1 MELSTNSNI
10 SMNMLANRD
19 SFEQAKANSIVFN
32 LKDRLNEME
41 QKLAKATRT
50 IEKGEE
56 KLWESEKEIAIWK
69 EESLYWQERAG
80 QREHE
85 LSKTRDV
92 LLDKSREISEWGDYK
107 DEFQELKIRV
117 VDLENENSKLRDV
130 IDNERSKARDLTNLA
145 HDTNLVRE

>member
-1 MELSTNSNI
+1 M
-10 SMNMLANRD
+10 
-19 SFEQAKANSIVFN
+19 
-32 LKDRLNEME
+32 
-41 QKLAKATRT
+41 
-50 IEKGEE
+50 
-56 KLWESEKEIAIWK
+56 
-69 EESLYWQERAG
+69 
-80 QREHE
+80 
-85 LSKTRDV
+85 